1 MDTRPSNGIG
11 HSADVRIALAVNGHV
26 FSVAELGPSFVV
38 LRNPIPHPPADAELT
53 LSIDGYER
61 RWRVKLIDGIQAGGG
76 DTRFR
81 SCVGNGNS
89 TSTAKTLPAR
99 SESDG

>member
-1 MDTRPSNGIG
+1 MDTRPTTGIG

-26 FSVAELGPSFVV
+26 FSVAKLGPGFVV
-38 LRNPIPHPPADAELT
+38 LRNPIAHPPADAELT

-61 RWRVKLIDGIQAGGG
+61 RWRVELIDGIVPGGG

-81 SCVGNGNS
+81 SYSGHVNS
-89 TSTAKTLPAR
+89 TA
-99 SESDG
+99 GG

>member
-1 MDTRPSNGIG
+1 MDTRPTTGSG

-26 FSVAELGPSFVV
+26 FSVAELGPGFVV

-61 RWRVKLIDGIQAGGG
+61 RWRVELIDGIQAGGG

-81 SCVGNGNS
+81 STSGHGD
-89 TSTAKTLPAR
+89 STA
-99 SESDG
+99 GG

>member
-1 MDTRPSNGIG
+1 MDTRPTTGGG

-26 FSVAELGPSFVV
+26 FSVAKLGPGFVV
-38 LRNPIPHPPADAELT
+38 LRNPVAHPPAEAELT

-61 RWRVKLIDGIQAGGG
+61 RWRVELIDGIVPGGG

-81 SCVGNGNS
+81 N
-89 TSTAKTLPAR
+89 R
-99 SESDG
+99 SEHVNGAAGQ